1 MLYQLSHFIKDK
13 LPFVWS
19 FIEFINEKLFL
30 LRYGRR
36 LRHIN
41 DCLEKYQG
49 IYQIQEATKTDVLS
63 MVSFFKEQPEESF
76 RFFQPHGFDEKSLKK
91 LIKRK
96 SQIMILVKKENRIV
110 GYMFMRCF
118 FNGKSFRGK
127 MVDYRWRGKGI
138 AILLGELSTDIA
150 TLLRLRL
157 FGTISKDNV
166 SSMRSS
172 QASNEIK
179 VIEELPNDY
188 LYIEYLPKQEY

>member
-1 MLYQLSHFIKDK
+1 
-13 LPFVWS
+13 
-19 FIEFINEKLFL
+19 
-30 LRYGRR
+30 
-36 LRHIN
+36 
-41 DCLEKYQG
+41 
-49 IYQIQEATKTDVLS
+49 
-63 MVSFFKEQPEESF
+63 
-76 RFFQPHGFDEKSLKK
+76 
-91 LIKRK
+91 
-96 SQIMILVKKENRIV
+96 MILVKKENRIV

-118 FNGKSFRGK
+118 FNGKCFRGK

>member
-1 MLYQLSHFIKDK
+1 MRSNWDSRFQWR
-13 LPFVWS
+13 LP
-19 FIEFINEKLFL
+19 
-30 LRYGRR
+30 RYCRHLPHLIFNLGR
-36 LRHIN
+36 RHIN

-49 IYQIQEATKTDVLS
+49 VYQIQEATKTDVLS

-76 RFFQPHGFDEKSLKK
+76 QYFQPHGFDEKSLKK
-91 LIKRK
+91 LINRK

-118 FNGKSFRGK
+118 FNGKCFRGK

>member
-1 MLYQLSHFIKDK
+1 MLYQLSHFIKDR

-49 IYQIQEATKTDVLS
+49 VYQIQEATKTDVPS

-76 RFFQPHGFDEKSLKK
+76 QYFQPHGFDEKSLKK
-91 LIKRK
+91 LIQRK
-96 SQIMILVKKENRIV
+96 SQIMLLVKQKSQIV
-110 GYMFMRCF
+110 GYVFLRCF
-118 FNGKSFRGK
+118 FNGKCFRGK

-138 AILLGELSTDIA
+138 GVLLGELSTEVA
-150 TLLRLRL
+150 TMLGLRLY
-157 FGTISKDNV
+157 GTISKDNV

-188 LYIEYLPKQEY
+188 LYIEYLPKLDK

>member
-1 MLYQLSHFIKDK
+1 MLYQLSHIIKDK
-13 LPFVWS
+13 LPFVWNL
-19 FIEFINEKLFL
+19 IEWLNARLFL

-36 LRHIN
+36 LRGVPG
-41 DCLEKYQG
+41 CLAKYQG
-49 IYQIQEATKTDVLS
+49 AYQIREATLGDVQPL
-63 MVSFFKEQPEESF
+63 VAFFAKQPVESF
-76 RFFQPHGFDEKSLKK
+76 QYFQPHGFDEKSLKK
-91 LIKRK
+91 LINRK

-118 FNGKSFRGK
+118 FNGKCFRGK

-138 AILLGELSTDIA
+138 AILLGELSTEIA